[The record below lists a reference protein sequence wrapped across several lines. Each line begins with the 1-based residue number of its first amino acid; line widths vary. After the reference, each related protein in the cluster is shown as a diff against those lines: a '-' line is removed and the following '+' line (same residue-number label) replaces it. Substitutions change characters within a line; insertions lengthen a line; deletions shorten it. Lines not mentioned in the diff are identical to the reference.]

1 MQGPDEDDLPLG
13 MHNLLRNKN
22 GGSYICGQSY
32 SLVTKIR
39 VGDAICKAK
48 SLGNYVKKHVAKE
61 CGVSNKYVT
70 KVEAELIEH
79 RRVLSPKE
87 VKQLQHNAQVELG
100 TVGVGC
106 QTIDSHDRYVLYA
119 LYLEQPYQSLHSYQD
134 WLCYFTGS
142 NPSKTTIRRQCCVS
156 HGEGESGI
164 RRLTLGESRHHAHL
178 FATKIARMEPD

>member
-1 MQGPDEDDLPLG
+1 MQGPDDDDLPSG

-39 VGDAICKAK
+39 FGDAICKAK
-48 SLGNYVKKHVAKE
+48 SLGNYVKKHVSKE

-87 VKQLQHNAQVELG
+87 VKQLQHNARVELG

-106 QTIDSHDRYVLYA
+106 QTIDSHDRYVLYCTHCIWSSHTDHCVAIKTGFVA
-119 LYLEQPYQSLHSYQD
+119 LQAQILAKQL
-134 WLCYFTGS
+134 
-142 NPSKTTIRRQCCVS
+142 
-156 HGEGESGI
+156 
-164 RRLTLGESRHHAHL
+164 
-178 FATKIARMEPD
+178 